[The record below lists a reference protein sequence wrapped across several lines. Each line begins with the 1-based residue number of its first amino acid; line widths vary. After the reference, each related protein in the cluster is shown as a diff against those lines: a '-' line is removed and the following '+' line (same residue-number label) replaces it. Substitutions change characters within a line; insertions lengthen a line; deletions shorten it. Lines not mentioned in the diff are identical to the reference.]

1 MAERTE
7 RTVLNHLIEICTDGE
22 RGFRAAADY
31 VKDPSLKSLFN
42 ELAAQRGQFAADLL
56 PHAQRL
62 GGDAASDGTSA
73 GTLHR
78 GWMNLKGHVP
88 GHHDHGIVTEAERG
102 EHAALGAYEDAL
114 NGMLPPTVRELIEG
128 QREAVEQAYGRIR
141 ALDRGLVRT

>member
-7 RTVLNHLIEICTDGE
+7 RSVLNHLIEICKDGE

-31 VKDPSLKSLFN
+31 VKEPSLRSLFE

-62 GGDAASDGTSA
+62 GGDAASDGTRA

-78 GWMNLKGHVP
+78 GWMEIKGHVP
-88 GHHDHGIVTEAERG
+88 GHHDHAIVAEAERG
-102 EHAALGAYEDAL
+102 EQAARGAYEDAL
-114 NGMLPPTVRELIEG
+114 NGMVPPTVREILE
-128 QREAVEQAYGRIR
+128 QQCAAVQKAHERVL
-141 ALDRGLVRT
+141 ALDRGE